1 MRSTPHR
8 RNILRAAF
16 DHAAVGVIHSNGS
29 YWVTV
34 IFYG

>member
-1 MRSTPHR
+1 MKSRPHR
-8 RNILRAAF
+8 KNILRTTF

-29 YWVTV
+29 LWVTV